1 MEFYLGSAKG
11 EKNLMGDFNVM
22 SWSRYLLRVFTGVR
36 PRAMWECLSQAR
48 EKSGKSRAVLFP
60 DMLWCLMRYGAGY
73 HDYLMFQFFNMDGA
87 HRKTYV
93 TRLKNKRLVTL
104 MNDPAAAP
112 AFDRKSL
119 FYTKFREYL
128 GRDFMVV
135 PGAASGQLEQFA
147 ANKEKLF
154 AKPDVG
160 ESGKGIQL
168 LNLADF
174 ASAHEL
180 LSYLKAHDF
189 GVVEDPLEQHPDLSR
204 LYPHSA
210 NTLRIVTLLTGE
222 PGQRQAQCVYV
233 VIKTGCGGK
242 FVDNLESG
250 GLFCPI
256 DQETGTICGPGHTS
270 DLRVLDRHPD
280 TGVELRGFAVPYV
293 KEAIQL
299 CQQAALVEPRMRYLG
314 WDVCITPTGPVIVEG
329 NDYPGYDFWQQPEH
343 TPDRIGLWPYYK
355 KILPEL

>member
-1 MEFYLGSAKG
+1 MESYLGSAKG
-11 EKNLMGDFNVM
+11 EKNLMGEFNVM

-147 ANKEKLF
+147 AGKEKLF

-174 ASAHEL
+174 ASTHEL

-189 GVVEDPLEQHPDLSR
+189 GVVEDPLEQHPDLAR

-222 PGQRQAQCVYV
+222 PGQRQAQCVYA

-299 CQQAALVEPRMRYLG
+299 CQRAALVEPRMRYLG

-355 KILPEL
+355 KVLPEL